1 MKIIRKLLFPFSWL
15 YGGIT
20 ALRNLF
26 YDKGWLSSESY
37 TIPVIC
43 VGNLSVGGTGKSP
56 MIEFLIE
63 GLKEHHQVS
72 VLSRGYKRKTKG
84 YRKVSVNS
92 TAAEVGDEPLQFKQK
107 HPDIQVA
114 VCADRRHG
122 IEQLKKG
129 SDIILLD
136 DAFQHRKVKPYINI
150 LLSTFDDLYIHD
162 HMLPTGNLREYRS
175 GADRADFIVIT
186 KCPDHV
192 AYAKLQR
199 VQFDL
204 KLKPHQK
211 IYFSSIGYDS
221 KIFGKTEELDLEY
234 LLNKQFTLVTGIA
247 KPKPMIDYLSSRDF
261 KFEHVSFP
269 DHHSFTVSELDDLKK
284 KDIILTTEKD
294 YMRLQDKLDKFA
306 LYYLPI
312 KTLILNDQEEFFKNS
327 ILEMIADFKNT

>member
-20 ALRNLF
+20 ALRNLL
-26 YDKGWLSSESY
+26 YNKGWLRSKSY
-37 TIPVIC
+37 TIPIIC

-56 MIEFLIE
+56 MIEFLID

-84 YRKVSVNS
+84 YREVAIDN
-92 TAAEVGDEPLQFKQK
+92 TASEVGDEPLQIKQK
-107 HPDIQVA
+107 HPEIKVA

-122 IEQLKKG
+122 IEQLMKG

-150 LLSTFDDLYIHD
+150 LLSTFDDLYVHD
-162 HMLPTGNLREYRS
+162 HMLPSGNLREYRS
-175 GADRADFIVIT
+175 GADRAQFIVIT

-211 IYFSSIGYDS
+211 IYFSRIGYDS
-221 KIFGKTEELDLEY
+221 KIYGKTEELELEY
-234 LLNKQFTLVTGIA
+234 LLDKNFTLVTGIA
-247 KPKPMIDYLSSRDF
+247 NPKPMVDHLKSRDF
-261 KFEHVSFP
+261 NFEHSSFP
-269 DHHSFTVSELDDLKK
+269 DHHTFSSSELNEIKK

-294 YMRLQDKLDKFA
+294 YMRLQNKLDKFA

-312 KTLILNDQEEFFKNS
+312 KTLILNDQEMFFRNS
-327 ILEMIADFKNT
+327 ILEMINDFKNS